1 VVVKNLKRKQI
12 VIKYERKVPAL
23 LQSKTSVSDQLS
35 ITVNRE
41 FIEGYVLKSKWS
53 KFDSTSPIL
62 VSAQE
67 VENGDGEFIKVKV
80 IPYDDTTA

>member
-1 VVVKNLKRKQI
+1 M
-12 VIKYERKVPAL
+12 IKYERKVPAL

-67 VENGDGEFIKVKV
+67 VENGDGEFIKVRV
-80 IPYDDTTA
+80 IPYDNTTA

>member
-1 VVVKNLKRKQI
+1 

-35 ITVNRE
+35 ITVHRE

-67 VENGDGEFIKVKV
+67 VENGDGEFIKVRV
-80 IPYDDTTA
+80 IPYDNTTA

>member
-1 VVVKNLKRKQI
+1 MN
-12 VIKYERKVPAL
+12 YNRKVPAL

-53 KFDSTSPIL
+53 KFDNTSPIL
-62 VSAQE
+62 VSAEE
-67 VENGDGEFIKVKV
+67 VENGEGGFIKVKV
-80 IPYDDTTA
+80 IPYDAQS